1 MEKYAAV
8 DDPVLE
14 EFSSKR
20 PHPHPLSMDRSQE
33 ESNTNDTAKGHMHSI
48 HDIQANKAVVPIN
61 ETPQQPH
68 PMPAPQPVDMPAP
81 GYEALQPSETPP
93 EKTPFDTTEQLF
105 YPTLPVQKT
114 PPSWPVQTAEETR
127 RDSAK
132 SETDRLSDANS
143 ALRAHQ
149 QSDGNLG
156 DLESSSKKPLRSEK
170 SEFTQGED
178 RPGSP
183 SSLLSIPDVSE
194 SDSIS
199 QSPSPLHVPVA
210 DASEIDKISPP
221 PSPLHGD
228 SSKAGHKDITSMQL
242 SGEVSGVSDAP
253 ATKPLPEATP
263 GPAQE
268 LGSILADS
276 TSVGQVHRSPSNVP
290 KGNAIDDS
298 VLDDM
303 ISRLL
308 SLIDTS
314 TKKGRKR
321 LFSLASTTAKK
332 SPCINSSEIE
342 MICTASRELF
352 LSQPTLLDLKA
363 PVKVVGDIHGQFAD
377 LIRLFQLCG
386 FPPATNYLFL
396 GDYVDRG
403 KNNLETIL
411 LLLCYKLRYPEN
423 FFLLRGNHECA
434 GITRI
439 YGFYDECKRRTNVKT
454 WKKFV
459 EVFNCMPIAALIA
472 SKIFC
477 VHGGLSPDLVDMGQI
492 RQITRPCDVPDS
504 GLLTDLLW
512 SDPED
517 TEEDWGENDRGVS
530 YLFGKKVITNFLQR
544 HDIDL
549 ICRAHQVVEDGYEF
563 YQDRL
568 LVTIFSAPN
577 VSPSPPL

>member
-1 MEKYAAV
+1 
-8 DDPVLE
+8 
-14 EFSSKR
+14 
-20 PHPHPLSMDRSQE
+20 
-33 ESNTNDTAKGHMHSI
+33 
-48 HDIQANKAVVPIN
+48 
-61 ETPQQPH
+61 
-68 PMPAPQPVDMPAP
+68 
-81 GYEALQPSETPP
+81 
-93 EKTPFDTTEQLF
+93 
-105 YPTLPVQKT
+105 
-114 PPSWPVQTAEETR
+114 
-127 RDSAK
+127 
-132 SETDRLSDANS
+132 
-143 ALRAHQ
+143 
-149 QSDGNLG
+149 
-156 DLESSSKKPLRSEK
+156 
-170 SEFTQGED
+170 
-178 RPGSP
+178 
-183 SSLLSIPDVSE
+183 
-194 SDSIS
+194 
-199 QSPSPLHVPVA
+199 
-210 DASEIDKISPP
+210 
-221 PSPLHGD
+221 
-228 SSKAGHKDITSMQL
+228 
-242 SGEVSGVSDAP
+242 
-253 ATKPLPEATP
+253 
-263 GPAQE
+263 
-268 LGSILADS
+268 
-276 TSVGQVHRSPSNVP
+276 
-290 KGNAIDDS
+290 
-298 VLDDM
+298 
-303 ISRLL
+303 
-308 SLIDTS
+308 
-314 TKKGRKR
+314 
-321 LFSLASTTAKK
+321 
-332 SPCINSSEIE
+332 
-342 MICTASRELF
+342 
-352 LSQPTLLDLKA
+352 
-363 PVKVVGDIHGQFAD
+363 VKVVGDIHGQFAD